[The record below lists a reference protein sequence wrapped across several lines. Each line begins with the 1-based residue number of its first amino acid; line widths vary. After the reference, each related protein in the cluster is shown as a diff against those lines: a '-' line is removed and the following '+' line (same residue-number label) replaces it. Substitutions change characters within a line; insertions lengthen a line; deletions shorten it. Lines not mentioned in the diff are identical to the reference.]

1 MGAYC
6 YIANLSDKVRYWSG
20 GKFGE
25 DPFHYQSRA
34 LLDLIIGWENPLPN
48 LREYLASIERRRGDQ
63 DAEKDQNECR
73 LLQLPSELFEH
84 VLGYLGNFE
93 DTLILSFTCRKAMK
107 MTAPW
112 AMAVRDGLSQAIG
125 PFSYPNDPWNGKR
138 IIVSEEGLNRDPL
151 VQHAQTAVVAAA
163 KLRGEDESDPK
174 VIELLRL
181 VEDIRVPDECAEYRT
196 NSSPEGEVPFRDTSV
211 DAVRALGWGLK
222 EYTSV
227 FPTTRRLW
235 GLPETADY
243 EAFIKR
249 EDVILSM
256 TIYGYGAEDE
266 YWRRKRHSD
275 ASPVPERYAKLL
287 EEKRQLQQRSEEEI
301 KRYVANGDVT
311 GKKML
316 EFFHRKPEQPAYRI
330 INLDTL
336 EHLDSTQV
344 ESAIPTAQLAVPRGR
359 SGLSRRPFENF
370 DAAYVLWAHLVYM
383 PGHNE
388 LEYLGYE
395 GPEVLGLGRWAGHR
409 LRYQVLQNY
418 WTEQDEPRTTNI
430 TLEMLPLAVATWNS
444 RRG

>member
-125 PFSYPNDPWNGKR
+125 PFSYPNEPWNGKR

-196 NSSPEGEVPFRDTSV
+196 NSSPEGEVLFRDTSV
-211 DAVRALGWGLK
+211 DVVRALGWELK
-222 EYTSV
+222 DYTPV
-227 FPTTRRLW
+227 FPTTRSIW

-249 EDVILSM
+249 EDVKTSM
-256 TIYGYGAEDE
+256 TIYGTGADDE
-266 YWRRKRHSD
+266 S
-275 ASPVPERYAKLL
+275 
-287 EEKRQLQQRSEEEI
+287 
-301 KRYVANGDVT
+301 
-311 GKKML
+311 
-316 EFFHRKPEQPAYRI
+316 
-330 INLDTL
+330 
-336 EHLDSTQV
+336 
-344 ESAIPTAQLAVPRGR
+344 
-359 SGLSRRPFENF
+359 
-370 DAAYVLWAHLVYM
+370 
-383 PGHNE
+383 
-388 LEYLGYE
+388 
-395 GPEVLGLGRWAGHR
+395 
-409 LRYQVLQNY
+409 
-418 WTEQDEPRTTNI
+418 
-430 TLEMLPLAVATWNS
+430 
-444 RRG
+444 